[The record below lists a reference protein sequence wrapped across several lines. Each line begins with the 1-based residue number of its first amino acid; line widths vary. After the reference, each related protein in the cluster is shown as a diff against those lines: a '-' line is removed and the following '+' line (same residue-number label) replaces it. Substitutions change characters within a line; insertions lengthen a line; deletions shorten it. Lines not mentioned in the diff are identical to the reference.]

1 MTEETLFH
9 AALAKPPAERAAF
22 LEQACAGQPE
32 MRAAVE
38 ALLASHEASGHLLD
52 RAPAR
57 VRPDR
62 RFRACAT

>member
-52 RAPAR
+52 RAP
-57 VRPDR
+57 PS
-62 RFRACAT
+62 